1 MYKEFLFFLII
12 FVSIYF
18 IFLHD
23 NRIQWPADDG
33 KKYII
38 MDSKNSVTNTKKA
51 NMLSKINYKAQKIVE
66 LMHEENVPNSSIAN
80 KTRKRFSKNFKIKEI
95 AKSETGS
102 AAYTIN
108 KGGINGEMCVCL
120 MTGDKF
126 NNLND
131 IFYVILHELAHVM
144 SDSYGHGKE
153 FQRNFDFIVAFAVKK
168 NLWKDQEYEKKNV
181 NYCGVKITNSPCRGD
196 FL

>member
-80 KTRKRFSKNFKIKEI
+80 KTRKRFSKK
-95 AKSETGS
+95 
-102 AAYTIN
+102 
-108 KGGINGEMCVCL
+108 VL
-120 MTGDKF
+120 
-126 NNLND
+126 
-131 IFYVILHELAHVM
+131 
-144 SDSYGHGKE
+144 
-153 FQRNFDFIVAFAVKK
+153 
-168 NLWKDQEYEKKNV
+168 
-181 NYCGVKITNSPCRGD
+181 
-196 FL
+196 